1 MYVFL
6 LKYYLSTIYK
16 ITLLMLRKI
25 ILLCSLFCVNFLFAQ
40 KKITPNVERCA
51 TMKVFNEKLK
61 EPGAE
66 SVEQF
71 ENWLQSKMREAVKNG
86 NNNNKQRTVITIPYI
101 VHVIHNGE
109 PVGTTTNIPLA
120 WIQDQMLAMDRDFRK
135 NNPDIAI
142 LPTAF
147 QSLTSDFELE
157 FCPAVVD
164 PLGNILTDPGVHRV
178 DRNLQGWAAPPY
190 TDVYFDAN
198 IKPATIWNTDNY
210 MNIWVANLSG
220 GVLGYATFPSS
231 TILPGLTSFIGTTTT
246 DGVVIQYDAFGD
258 LNVGLTP
265 AYNRGRTLVHEVGH
279 WLGLHHVFNGGCSG
293 TDYCAD
299 TPTQTSPN
307 FGCPTFPNVTCSNGP
322 NGDMF
327 YNYMDY
333 CDDACLV
340 CFSTDQKARAVTV
353 MNNSPRRLSL
363 QSSTVCAL
371 PGINVGVTAVVPP
384 CSSGTNKTVEVTI
397 KNKGISAIAIGDVSV
412 NLAVSGGITGTYA
425 AITNTVIIP
434 TNGTETLTFTN
445 VNLNTTADITIQAD
459 ATLVGDVYATDNTLA
474 LNTNLG
480 TPAITS
486 NTINVCPAVNF
497 SINLTNPK
505 PSSTGVQWESSP
517 DNVTF
522 TAIVGATTNTLT
534 TSQTA
539 ATYYR
544 CVTTCGGNNFTSN
557 VLQVTMTPSN
567 ACYCTPSYSG
577 GCGSSGGD
585 AMTNVVVGTMT
596 NSSGCAASPY
606 YTFYNNVAIPN
617 ISRCQP
623 VNFSITYGSDPANHY
638 AIWVDNNNDGVFTS
652 AEMVSASTVSTGSN
666 GTISGSFSLPSGTY
680 SGQTRMRIRGG
691 DDSALSNIQ
700 ACGTSN
706 SSWGET
712 EDYII
717 NIVASTGICYC
728 ATSYASGCTGYSDDI
743 RNVTYSTLNNNS
755 LCTVGAYTFY
765 NNVNIPNIAR
775 GVSNTFSITFGTDP
789 NNYFAVWIDAD
800 NDGNFTTAEM
810 LLANTAVVGASG
822 SFTGTITIPA
832 GTYNGQ
838 TRMRVRGGDD
848 VALSNTQ
855 PCGTSNSIFG
865 ETEDYI
871 INIVTSCA
879 TPNIGTITPTDVS
892 ATIPITCV
900 GCTGPYL
907 VEYGLSGFTPG
918 IGATAGTGGSIFTTP
933 VLTQTITGLSPGITY
948 DVYVRQRCGT
958 SYSPNGIKKTFT
970 TLCGSNLLPYSD
982 SFNDGILSSCWQNV
996 VVNTG
1001 AVPPALTVVSSSTF
1015 PTAVPAQGTHMIKFN
1030 SRLATTGTKSRLV
1043 SKALNTL
1050 GVNSVDVSFQMFE
1063 DAAFLTLEDK
1073 ITLQYS
1079 LNGTTWFDVE
1089 TLVRPNSAAT
1099 AGTWYTRTFTLP
1111 DAVANKTSIRVGLLF
1126 TSSLG
1131 NNVYIDNFKVYA
1143 SPAFAN
1149 FNNDLCNSIVMN
1161 NVSGKNTFRFRSA
1174 NALVAEI
1181 NPNGN
1186 NLGTVTLK
1194 MKENLAGSSYVP
1206 SLNNGQKYMPR
1217 YFDLKSTTPAP
1228 FAQAVNVRFLFH
1240 NQELDDLNTAI
1251 NGSEDIYTLLMKEY
1265 KEPNGGSSS
1274 ENCITSDNIAPSVD
1288 IPILGITNLPEGF
1301 MYEITT
1307 NHFVEFGAFPSA
1319 ILPPIIQA
1327 KVFLANVNPST
1338 NTMTSDLKL
1347 VPNFPLS
1354 DPYATAPLNTTFVHV
1369 ASGPTATTTSTVV
1382 NTAGANAIVDW
1393 VFIELREGI
1402 SGSSTVAYTR
1412 AALLQAD
1419 GDIVD
1424 VDGSAV
1430 VTFPN
1435 AVSGNYFVA
1444 IRHRNH
1450 LGCRTDAQVAVSSAT
1465 PLIDFTNGSQILY
1478 GIAPVT
1484 PISPTRNAING
1495 GDANMDGSLD
1505 GTDSTVW
1512 EIQNGGFD
1520 DYLLNTDYNLD
1531 GSIDGSDSAIWQL
1544 NNGKYQELD

>member
-1 MYVFL
+1 L
-6 LKYYLSTIYK
+6 LEIHFINHLQ
-16 ITLLMLRKI
+16 ITLFMLRKI
-25 ILLCSLFCVNFLFAQ
+25 LFLCSLFCASFLFAQ
-40 KKITPNVERCA
+40 KKTTEVERCA

-66 SVEQF
+66 SIEQF
-71 ENWLQSKMREAVKNG
+71 ENWLQTKMRQAVKT
-86 NNNNKQRTVITIPYI
+86 NNNKQRVVITIPYI

-120 WIQDQMLAMDRDFRK
+120 WIQDQMLAMNRDFRK
-135 NNPDIAI
+135 NNPDLAI
-142 LPTAF
+142 LPTVF
-147 QSLTSDFELE
+147 QPAASDFELE

-164 PLGNILTDPGVHRV
+164 PLGNILTDPGVNRV

-190 TDVYFDAN
+190 TDTYFDAN

-210 MNIWVANLSG
+210 LNIWVANLSG
-220 GVLGYATFPSS
+220 GVLGYATFPST

-246 DGVVIQYDAFGD
+246 DGVVIQYNAFGD
-258 LNVGLTP
+258 LNVGLNP
-265 AYNRGRTLVHEVGH
+265 AYNKGRTLVHEVGH
-279 WLGLHHVFNGGCSG
+279 WLGLRHVWGDATCG
-293 TDYCAD
+293 TDYCVD
-299 TPTQTSPN
+299 TPTQTGPN
-307 FGCPTFPNVTCSNGP
+307 FGCPIFPSVTCANGP

-333 CDDACLV
+333 GDDACIV
-340 CFSTDQKARAVTV
+340 CFTGDQKARAVTI

-384 CSSGTNKTVEVTI
+384 CSSGTNKTVDVTI
-397 KNKGISAIAIGDVSV
+397 KNKGISTIAIGDVSV
-412 NLAVSGGITGTYA
+412 NLSVSGGVTGTYA
-425 AITNTVIIP
+425 AITNTVAIP
-434 TNGTETLTFTN
+434 TNGTATLTFTN

-459 ATLVGDVYATDNTLA
+459 ATLLGDVYAPDNTLS

-480 TPAITS
+480 TPLIAS
-486 NTINVCPAVNF
+486 NTTNSCSGQAF
-497 SINLTNPK
+497 AINLTNPK

-522 TAIVGATTNTLT
+522 TPIVGASANTLT

-539 ATYYR
+539 DTYYR
-544 CVTTCGGNNFTSN
+544 CVVGCGANNFTSN
-557 VLQVTMTPSN
+557 VLQVTMAFPNT
-567 ACYCTPSYSG
+567 CYCAPSYSS
-577 GCGSSGGD
+577 GCGSSGND
-585 AMTNVVVGTMT
+585 AMTNVVVGTMS
-596 NSSGCAASPY
+596 NASGCAPSPY
-606 YTFYNNVAIPN
+606 YTFFNNVAIPDL
-617 ISRCQP
+617 SRCQP
-623 VNFSITYGSDPANHY
+623 TNFSITFGADPSNY
-638 AIWVDNNNDGVFTS
+638 FAIWIDSDNDGTFSSTEIVATGNGGANATVTS
-652 AEMVSASTVSTGSN
+652 ILTVPT
-666 GTISGSFSLPSGTY
+666 GTY
-680 SGQTRMRIRGG
+680 VGQTRMRIRGG
-691 DDSALSNIQ
+691 DDSALSGTQ
-700 ACGTSN
+700 ACGTS
-706 SSWGET
+706 SSIWGET
-712 EDYII
+712 EDYIV
-717 NIVASTGICYC
+717 NIVASTGTCYC
-728 ATSYASGCTGYSDDI
+728 TTSYSSGCTGYSDDI
-743 RNVTYSTLNNNS
+743 RNVTYSTLNNSS

-765 NNVNIPNIAR
+765 NTATIPNITR
-775 GVSNTFSITFGTDP
+775 GAANNFSITFGTDP

-800 NDGNFTTAEM
+800 NDGIFTTAEM
-810 LLANTAVVGASG
+810 RLANTAVVGASG
-822 SFTGTITIPA
+822 SFTGSITIPA

-848 VALSNTQ
+848 SALSNTQ
-855 PCGTSNSIFG
+855 PCGISNSSYG

-879 TPNIGTITPTDVS
+879 TPSIGTIIPTDVS
-892 ATIPITCV
+892 APIPI
-900 GCTGPYL
+900 GCTSCAGPYI
-907 VEYGLSGFTPG
+907 VEYGLTGFTPG
-918 IGATAGTGGSIFTTP
+918 VGATAGVGGAIFTTP

-948 DVYVRQRCGT
+948 DVYVRQKCGT

-982 SFNDGILSSCWQNV
+982 SFNDGVLSSCWQNV

-1001 AVPPALTVVSSSTF
+1001 AVAPALTVVASSTF
-1015 PTAVPAQGTHMIKFN
+1015 PTAVPAQGSHMIKFN

-1073 ITLQYS
+1073 VTLQYS

-1111 DAVANKTSIRVGLLF
+1111 DAVANKASIRVGLLF

-1149 FNNDLCNSIVMN
+1149 FNNDICNSMVMN

-1174 NALVAEI
+1174 NALVAEV

-1186 NLGTVTLK
+1186 NLGTVTLRT
-1194 MKENLAGSSYVP
+1194 KENLSGSSYVP

-1217 YFDLKSTTPAP
+1217 YFDLKSTSPAP
-1228 FAQAVNVRFLFH
+1228 FAQPVNVRFLFH

-1251 NGSEDIYTLLMKEY
+1251 NGAEDIYTLLMREY
-1265 KEPNGGSSS
+1265 AEPNGGTSS

-1319 ILPPIIQA
+1319 VLPPIIHA
-1327 KVFLANVNPST
+1327 KVFLANVNATT
-1338 NTMTSDLKL
+1338 NLMTSDLKL

-1354 DPYATAPLNTTFVHV
+1354 DPYDAAPLNTVFVHV

-1382 NTAGANAIVDW
+1382 NTAGNNAVVDW
-1393 VFIELREGI
+1393 VFIELREGT

-1430 VTFPN
+1430 VAFPN
-1435 AVSGNYFVA
+1435 AVAGNYFVG

-1450 LGCRTDAQVAVSSAT
+1450 LGFRTDAKVAVSSTT
-1465 PLIDFTNGSQILY
+1465 PFLDFTNGSQVLY
-1478 GIAPVT
+1478 GITPVV
-1484 PISPTRNAING
+1484 PINATRSAMNG
-1495 GDANMDGSLD
+1495 GDSNKDGSIDSSDSTVWEAQNGAFDDYSLNADYNMDGSVD
-1505 GTDSTVW
+1505 GTDSTLW
-1512 EIQNGGFD
+1512 E
-1520 DYLLNTDYNLD
+1520 
-1531 GSIDGSDSAIWQL
+1531 L